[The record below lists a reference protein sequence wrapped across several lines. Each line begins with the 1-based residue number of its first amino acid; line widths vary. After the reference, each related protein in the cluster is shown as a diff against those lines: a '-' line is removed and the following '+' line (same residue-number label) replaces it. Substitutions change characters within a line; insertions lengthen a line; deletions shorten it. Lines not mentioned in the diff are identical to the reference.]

1 MLFPH
6 EVLLLREEKRIRKTA
21 LIRNFVDRE
30 KERPALGPNDFLLRD
45 VTSMKTLTYP
55 RKTGELRYNVLTLVL
70 VFLLVIVNT
79 LTLEVTTKVLIE
91 FRK

>member
-1 MLFPH
+1 MLFPD
-6 EVLLLREEKRIRKTA
+6 EVPLLREEKRIRKTA

-30 KERPALGPNDFLLRD
+30 KERPALGPNDFLLQD

-55 RKTGELRYNVLTLVL
+55 RKTGGLRYNVLTLVL
-70 VFLLVIVNT
+70 VFLLVSVNM
-79 LTLEVTTKVLIE
+79 LTVEVLLIE